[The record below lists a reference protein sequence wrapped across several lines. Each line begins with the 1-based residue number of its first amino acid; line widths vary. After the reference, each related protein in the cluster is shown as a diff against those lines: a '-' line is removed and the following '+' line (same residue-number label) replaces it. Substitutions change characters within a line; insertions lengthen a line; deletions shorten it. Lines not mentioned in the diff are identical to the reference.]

1 MGFITKIAGLVSRY
15 TGLTL
20 AAILVLTALALTAII
35 DPFTGQMRLDIDP
48 SANRLFSENMAA
60 KQFYDKTRQL
70 FGSDET
76 LIITVA
82 SDAIF
87 TPENVNTIRRIT
99 DRISDIDTVRNVL
112 SLSTAVDIRS
122 IDDDLDI
129 SPFLTDFDEG
139 TAGLDEIKD
148 RIMGNPLYAGNLVSE
163 AGDATALVV
172 YFNDISDRDY
182 IAGGIHE
189 QISEIVEEE
198 QGNTEI
204 FMTGSPYFKYA
215 MVDLL
220 VDDLIWTPPLI
231 TIILVIVLAFS
242 FRTVLGVITP
252 LLTVGIGVILTL
264 GTIAA
269 LGYSLSMI
277 SVLVPPL
284 LMILGFSYSV
294 HVTSEYHQQ
303 RVKPDSKDTV
313 ILQTLKHMTL
323 PVLLTGLTTIAG
335 FIALMA
341 NPISAVKE
349 FGVFAAIGVVYITL
363 LSITFTPA
371 LLKALDR
378 NPGTWATART
388 TRYGTGFDNFVDRIA
403 LFDLNHRHKIFV
415 AFGILFLLAL
425 VGMTQI
431 HVSTESITNFKDDS
445 DVRKGFDVVNEKLG
459 GANHFYIVLEGEHP
473 DTFKDPENLA
483 TLRELQ
489 DWLEQ
494 QPEVGSTVSLADY
507 LMLINQAFNENDPAF
522 HTIPDS
528 KRLITQLLFLSSSD
542 ELDRI
547 VDSRFKTTNIVVRSR
562 VINSDKMSVLLERI
576 NPQLEKLPEHLTPV
590 VTGNP
595 VLISE
600 TLTNII
606 VGQARSVGLALIFVY
621 AILTVMFMSQ
631 RIGFVALLPN
641 IVPVAVY
648 FGSLGF
654 FGISLN
660 PSTSLIAP
668 MVLGIAIDDTI
679 HYFSRFNREVR
690 RHADDRKATLLAMK
704 AVGRPVTFTS
714 IGLCLGFLVLMTS
727 DLRMQTHV
735 GIMASYALA
744 IAWLSDFF
752 LTPALCASVR
762 FTTLWDALTL
772 DLGDNPQESI
782 PLLKGLKTSQA
793 RIVALMAKVIKV
805 PKGERII
812 NDGDEADEMY
822 VVIEGQLK
830 TSIKGDEGRIEVAT
844 HERGDVVG
852 EAGLFFEK
860 RTADV
865 DVAEDSR
872 LLCLTQENLDRLS
885 RRYPYIA
892 TKVFRNLNKILAIR
906 LFNTTHRLT

>member
-1 MGFITKIAGLVSRY
+1 MGFIIKISGLVSRH

-20 AAILVLTALALTAII
+20 ATILVLTALALTAII
-35 DPFTGQMRLDIDP
+35 DPLTGQMRLNIDP

-82 SDAIF
+82 SDDVF
-87 TPENVNTIRRIT
+87 TPDSVNTIRRIT

-129 SPFLTDFDEG
+129 APFLTDFDEG
-139 TAGLDEIKD
+139 TAGLDDIKK

-163 AGDATALVV
+163 AGDVTALVV

-182 IAGGIHE
+182 IRGGLHKKITA
-189 QISEIVEEE
+189 IVEEE

-231 TIILVIVLAFS
+231 TIILVIVLALS

-303 RVKPDSKDTV
+303 RVKPDSKETV

-349 FGVFAAIGVVYITL
+349 FGVFAAIGVVYITV

-378 NPGTWATART
+378 NPGNWTTTGT
-388 TRYGTGFDNFVDRIA
+388 TRYSTGFDHFVDRVA
-403 LFDLNHRHKIFV
+403 LFDLKHRRKIFA

-425 VGMTQI
+425 VGISNI
-431 HVSTESITNFKDDS
+431 HVSTESITNFKSDS

-459 GANHFYIVLEGEHP
+459 GANHFYIVVEGEHP
-473 DTFKDPENLA
+473 DTFKDPKNLEA
-483 TLRELQ
+483 LRELQ

-494 QPEVGSTVSLADY
+494 QPEVGGTVSVADY
-507 LMLINQAFNENDPAF
+507 LMLINQAFNDNDPAF
-522 HTIPDS
+522 HAIPEN

-562 VINSDKMSVLLERI
+562 VINSDRMSALLERI
-576 NPQLEKLPEHLTPV
+576 NPQIEKLPAHLTPV

-600 TLTNII
+600 TLTDII

-631 RIGFVALLPN
+631 RIGFIALLPN

-648 FGSLGF
+648 FGSLGI

-690 RHADDRKATLLAMK
+690 RYADDRKATLLAMK

-727 DLRMQTHV
+727 DLRMQAHV
-735 GIMASYALA
+735 GMMASYALA

-793 RIVALMAKVIKV
+793 RIVALMAKVINV
-805 PKGERII
+805 PKGKRII
-812 NDGDEADEMY
+812 SDGNEADEMY
-822 VVIEGQLK
+822 VVLDGKLK
-830 TSIKGDEGRIEVAT
+830 ASIMGDDGRIELAT

-852 EAGLFFEK
+852 ECGLFFEK

-865 DVAEDSR
+865 DVSEDSR
-872 LLCLTQENLDRLS
+872 LLCLTLENLDRLS

-892 TKVFRNLNKILAIR
+892 TKVFRNLNKILATR
-906 LFNTTHRLT
+906 LSNTSHRLT

>member
-1 MGFITKIAGLVSRY
+1 MGFIIKIAGLVSRH

-20 AAILVLTALALTAII
+20 ATTLVLTALALTAII
-35 DPFTGQMRLDIDP
+35 DPLTGQMRLNIDP

-82 SDAIF
+82 SDDIF

-182 IAGGIHE
+182 IAGGIHN
-189 QISEIVEEE
+189 QITAIVEEE
-198 QGNTEI
+198 QGATEV

-220 VDDLIWTPPLI
+220 VDDLVWTPPLI

-313 ILQTLKHMTL
+313 ILTTLKHMTL

-341 NPISAVKE
+341 NPITAVKE
-349 FGVFAAIGVVYITL
+349 FGVFAAIGVVYITV

-378 NPGTWATART
+378 NPGTWSTART
-388 TRYGTGFDNFVDRIA
+388 TRYGVGFDRFVDRIA
-403 LFDLNHRHKIFV
+403 LFDLNHRRKIFV

-431 HVSTESITNFKDDS
+431 HVSTESITNFKSDS

-459 GANHFYIVLEGEHP
+459 GANHFYIVIEGEHP

-483 TLRELQ
+483 ALRELQ

-494 QPEVGSTVSLADY
+494 QPEVGSTVSIADY
-507 LMLINQAFNENDPAF
+507 LMLINQAFNDNDPAF
-522 HTIPDS
+522 HAIPDN

-547 VDSRFKTTNIVVRSR
+547 VDSRFKTTNIVVRSK
-562 VINSDKMSVLLERI
+562 VINSDRMSVLLERI
-576 NPQLEKLPEHLTPV
+576 NPQLELLPEHLTPV

-600 TLTNII
+600 TLTDII

-679 HYFSRFNREVR
+679 HYFSRFNREVHH
-690 RHADDRKATLLAMK
+690 HAGDRKATLLAMK
-704 AVGRPVTFTS
+704 AVGRPVTLTS

-727 DLRMQTHV
+727 ELRMQVHV
-735 GIMASYALA
+735 GLMASYALA
-744 IAWLSDFF
+744 IAWFSDFL

-772 DLGDNPQESI
+772 DLGENPQESI
-782 PLLKGLKTSQA
+782 PLLKGLRASQA
-793 RIVALMAKVIKV
+793 RIVALMA
-805 PKGERII
+805 RII
-812 NDGDEADEMY
+812 RVPQGKRIISTGDSASEMY
-822 VVIEGQLK
+822 VVIEGKLL
-830 TSIKGDEGRIEVAT
+830 TSIEGEDGRIKLAT

-852 EAGLFFEK
+852 EAGLFYET

-872 LLCLTQENLDRLS
+872 LLCLTQNNLDRLS

-892 TKVFRNLNKILAIR
+892 TKVFRNLNKVLATR
-906 LFNTTHRLT
+906 LYDTTHKLT

>member
-1 MGFITKIAGLVSRY
+1 MGFIIKIAGLVSRH

-20 AAILVLTALALTAII
+20 SAILVLTTLALTAII

-82 SDAIF
+82 SDDIF
-87 TPENVNTIRRIT
+87 TPDNVNTIRRIT

-112 SLSTAVDIRS
+112 SISTAVDIRS

-148 RIMGNPLYAGNLVSE
+148 RIMSNPLYAGNLVSE

-182 IAGGIHE
+182 IAGGIHDR
-189 QISEIVEEE
+189 ISEIVEEE

-349 FGVFAAIGVVYITL
+349 FGVFAAIGVVYITV

-378 NPGTWATART
+378 NPGTWTTART
-388 TRYGTGFDNFVDRIA
+388 TRYGKGFDNFVDRIA
-403 LFDLNHRHKIFV
+403 LFDLNHRRKIFA

-425 VGMTQI
+425 VGISNI
-431 HVSTESITNFKDDS
+431 HVSTESITNFKSDS

-459 GANHFYIVLEGEHP
+459 GANHFYIVIEGEHP
-473 DTFKDPENLA
+473 DTFKDPKNLE
-483 TLRELQ
+483 TLQELQ

-494 QPEVGSTVSLADY
+494 QPEVGSTVSVADY
-507 LMLINQAFNENDPAF
+507 LMLINQAFNDNDPAF
-522 HTIPDS
+522 HVIPDS

-562 VINSDKMSVLLERI
+562 VINSDRMSVLLERI

-600 TLTNII
+600 TLTDII

-704 AVGRPVTFTS
+704 AVGRPVTFTT

-727 DLRMQTHV
+727 DLRMQAHV
-735 GIMASYALA
+735 GMMASYALA

-782 PLLKGLKTSQA
+782 PLLRGLKTSQA
-793 RIVALMAKVIKV
+793 RIVALMARIIKV
-805 PKGERII
+805 PKGKRII
-812 NDGDEADEMY
+812 NDSDEADEMY
-822 VVIEGQLK
+822 VVIEGKLK

-865 DVAEDSR
+865 DVVEDSR

-892 TKVFRNLNKILAIR
+892 TKVFKNLNKILAKR
-906 LFNTTHRLT
+906 LFTTTHRLT